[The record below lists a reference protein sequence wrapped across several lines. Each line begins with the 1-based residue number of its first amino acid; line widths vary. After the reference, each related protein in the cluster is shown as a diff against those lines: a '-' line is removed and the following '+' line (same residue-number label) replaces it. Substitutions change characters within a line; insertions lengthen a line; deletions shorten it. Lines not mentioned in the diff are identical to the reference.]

1 MSIKKVNKLNTK
13 NNRDKEK
20 TCLVHLPVACVPDVE
35 KRWGG
40 KEKGGEGGGVERKG
54 TSVPT
59 FLIQG
64 YTSCQVLLYATK
76 GM

>member
-1 MSIKKVNKLNTK
+1 MQGQKKDLSSSS
-13 NNRDKEK
+13 
-20 TCLVHLPVACVPDVE
+20 ACSLRTRRR
-35 KRWGG
+35 KALGRKG
-40 KEKGGEGGGVERKG
+40 KGRGGGGGGNERKG

-64 YTSCQVLLYATK
+64 YTACQVLLYATK